1 MEVMIGISWEYHG
14 GYSCRI
20 INGYD
25 VFFFGGASKLAV
37 SHGMSGISRFVSFSA
52 PEIRIFPQMISD
64 IVALRFYNGHK
75 KLESTI
81 NTWNFFE

>member
-1 MEVMIGISWEYHG
+1 MGVIVAVSSMDMM
-14 GYSCRI
+14 C
-20 INGYD
+20 
-25 VFFFGGASKLAV
+25 FFFGGASKLAV